1 MATMRAWVM
10 AGGTCVLMMAGCA
23 PIRWAGPG
31 EGDAAHVDAG
41 SAGGS
46 QRDAGAGRGWGGGLG
61 GGAVDDAG
69 RSIEDASMA
78 LPDAPRE
85 PFTFEPADTRITVHA
100 GGRAILPVRVV
111 RAPEVLAWIELH
123 AQGLPRGVAALYA
136 LGPDP
141 TEVAVILEASD
152 VASPVVDLP
161 FTLEANAGGVRRSR
175 RILLT
180 VLPEVAA
187 PEE

>member
-1 MATMRAWVM
+1 MSTMRTCLAW
-10 AGGTCVLMMAGCA
+10 GGTWIVLVVGGCA

-31 EGDAAHVDAG
+31 EGDAAYADAG
-41 SAGGS
+41 SGADTEHDAPLRGG
-46 QRDAGAGRGWGGGLG
+46 RG

-69 RSIEDASMA
+69 ASIEDASMA

-85 PFTFEPADTRITVHA
+85 PFTFEPGDTRIAVHA

-111 RAPEVLAWIELH
+111 RAPEVRAWIELH

-136 LGPDP
+136 IGPDP
-141 TEVAVILEASD
+141 TEIAVILEASD
-152 VASPVVDLP
+152 AASPVVELP

-180 VLPEVAA
+180 VLPEVET
-187 PEE
+187 PDE